1 MGDLFGSRI
10 DCIFVQNEYIKY
22 LDQYLVRIDLSHY
35 RAMISACEEKG

>member
-10 DCIFVQNEYIKY
+10 DPLFGW
-22 LDQYLVRIDLSHY
+22 RIDLSHY